1 MKSKRLTTILS
12 IVLVLSLFAIL
23 VWAYDP
29 STTVSN
35 SALISPAPATNYS
48 TNLTINVTSVF
59 RNNTLTNV
67 EGNIT
72 NVTVNFY
79 NASDNT
85 LIFNITLTADDQSI
99 NQTFNYTTTSLSS
112 ILGDGAYNITINS
125 TNATNSSAKDM
136 LVNTTV
142 FKSRSDYIIV
152 DNSVPLV
159 IFPTAGAMTAANA
172 TVDRRNYTT
181 NQLVVFNVTVMN
193 GSTSASGWN
202 NVTDITTVKFN
213 ISNRTTGGEDI
224 ILVATEANAS
234 IFFSNSTNVTQLRD
248 GNYTVY
254 VWANDTLQNVNNS
267 TSITF
272 TVDTNQPDMV
282 ELITAE
288 GANLSDYLQFQVNDS
303 VSDKFY
309 CDLYINDTVNVTHLN
324 VTNATTYNFS
334 LRSTIVN
341 GDYNWSVQCND
352 TVYLQNKSWLGNFT
366 FDNTAPTA
374 TVTCSPSSV
383 EQDQAVLCSCTSTD
397 LLSPVTS
404 TAFTDTS
411 PSTAVVGSKTTGTCT
426 VTDQA
431 GNTGTATG
439 SYTVTASSGSGGGS
453 GGSGGGTSSS
463 VQGQLEKKTWSS
475 ILAGEKATVAVK
487 NGVLGVTSIEFVVQK
502 TTYGATLSVKKVD
515 GLPSTVEAFAQKAYK
530 TLQII
535 ESNVE
540 KVLSGPAVISFK
552 VEKKWLADNN
562 LAASQVAMHHFK
574 DGQWVELTTT
584 AGQDDGTYVH
594 FTAETPG
601 FSYFVIGQKEGAAP
615 VPAAAG
621 AAAPAEQTTD
631 VTEPSAPEEVS
642 EPSSSSTAV
651 WVVVG
656 LVLLALV
663 AWAVVAMKKRR

>member
-85 LIFNITLTADDQSI
+85 LIFNITLTADDPSI

-202 NVTDITTVKFN
+202 NVTDITTVRFN

-234 IFFSNSTNVTQLRD
+234 LFFSNSTNVTQLRD

-254 VWANDTLQNVNNS
+254 VWANDTVQNVNNS

-487 NGVLGVTSIEFVVQK
+487 NGVLGVTSIE
-502 TTYGATLSVKKVD
+502 
-515 GLPSTVEAFAQKAYK
+515 
-530 TLQII
+530 
-535 ESNVE
+535 
-540 KVLSGPAVISFK
+540 
-552 VEKKWLADNN
+552 
-562 LAASQVAMHHFK
+562 
-574 DGQWVELTTT
+574 
-584 AGQDDGTYVH
+584 
-594 FTAETPG
+594 
-601 FSYFVIGQKEGAAP
+601 
-615 VPAAAG
+615 
-621 AAAPAEQTTD
+621 
-631 VTEPSAPEEVS
+631 
-642 EPSSSSTAV
+642 
-651 WVVVG
+651 
-656 LVLLALV
+656 
-663 AWAVVAMKKRR
+663 